1 MININ
6 ILIWFGLLAIGYLLG
21 SIPSGFWFTRCFGSV
36 DIRRNGSGNIGAT
49 NVNRIAGTWP
59 AILTLIA
66 DILKGAL
73 PVFLAVIMASQT
85 GDDNKLYPSLVA
97 LSAIAGHMFPIF
109 LKFKE
114 GGKGVATAAGC
125 FSVLSPLAC
134 IMAGVTFIIVV
145 YITNRVS
152 VGSLCAAVIL
162 PISVWATTPFPPMV
176 VIALITSVLV
186 CLRHKENI
194 HRLLSGTE
202 PVFRRKNDDP

>member
-1 MININ
+1 MINSN

-21 SIPSGFWFTRCFGSV
+21 SMPSGLWFARRFGSV
-36 DIRRNGSGNIGAT
+36 DIRRKGSGNIGAT

-66 DILKGAL
+66 DTLKGAL
-73 PVFLAVIMASQT
+73 PVLLAVIMASAT

-97 LSAIAGHMFPIF
+97 LSAIIGHMFPIF

-134 IMAGVTFIIVV
+134 IMAGLAFILVV

-152 VGSLCAAVIL
+152 VGSLCAAAIL
-162 PISVWATTPFPPMV
+162 PISVWATTPFPPIV
-176 VIALITSVLV
+176 VSALITSALV

-202 PVFRRKNDDP
+202 PVFRGKNVDQ